1 MQILCITSW
10 ILTDLSIR
18 QGWEFRNQS
27 EKVND
32 EKDRGQIMKSNK
44 QTGMCVFCNP
54 NNNRVIDGN
63 LAYVLIDTH
72 PVSKYHSL
80 VIPKRH
86 FSSFFDISEQE
97 LAEIKHLL
105 ALRKAEILKEDPS
118 VEGFNIGINDGLV
131 AGQSIFHLHVHLIPR
146 RCGDLEN
153 PRGGVRGVIPEKRN
167 Y

>member
-1 MQILCITSW
+1 
-10 ILTDLSIR
+10 
-18 QGWEFRNQS
+18 
-27 EKVND
+27 
-32 EKDRGQIMKSNK
+32 MKSNK